1 MGYFLQVLDFEPL
14 VLDGSGKRRPPSEF
28 KTLSFGSTEAAS
40 SALCALN
47 SSLFYWF
54 VTVFSDCRHL
64 NKREVEAFPLNLERI
79 AFGGLGRQLVR
90 LSSELMDDFK
100 LHSVERKMRFA
111 HDTLTVQCIFPR
123 HSKVIT
129 DNIDAVLAEY
139 YQLTKDELDFVT
151 NYDVKYRLGAD
162 DEEVNVKLEG
172 DLTTLHPATAFLP
185 TPLDVSIETRRPDEF
200 WAAGRTELLNQ
211 SKIGFFCSSQCP
223 GSIVLK
229 TFDAV
234 TKMRDEGQVLIGGFH
249 SVMEW
254 ECLRILLRG
263 RQPII
268 WVPAR
273 TIVGMRLKPEL
284 QPAFKEGRLLIL
296 SPFPPGH
303 NRITAN
309 LAQQRNRFV
318 GFLADSI
325 FVPHAATGSRTELL
339 VDLLRKAGKEIR
351 TLAPSN

>member
-1 MGYFLQVLDFEPL
+1 M
-14 VLDGSGKRRPPSEF
+14 
-28 KTLSFGSTEAAS
+28 
-40 SALCALN
+40 
-47 SSLFYWF
+47 
-54 VTVFSDCRHL
+54 
-64 NKREVEAFPLNLERI
+64 
-79 AFGGLGRQLVR
+79 
-90 LSSELMDDFK
+90 
-100 LHSVERKMRFA
+100 
-111 HDTLTVQCIFPR
+111 
-123 HSKVIT
+123 
-129 DNIDAVLAEY
+129 
-139 YQLTKDELDFVT
+139 
-151 NYDVKYRLGAD
+151 
-162 DEEVNVKLEG
+162 KLEG

-185 TPLDVSIETRRPDEF
+185 TPSDVSIETRRPDEF

-284 QPAFKEGRLLIL
+284 QRAFKEGRLLIL
-296 SPFPPGH
+296 SPIPPTQ
-303 NRITAN
+303 NRITLA

-318 GFLADSI
+318 GDLANTI
-325 FVPHAATGSRTELL
+325 FVPHAAPGSRTLNYCTELSSAGKKI
-339 VDLLRKAGKEIR
+339 VTIDDSHNEALLRLPDVER
-351 TLAPSN
+351 LS